1 MSGDNVILGVD
12 AQVSWVRISLEL
24 FSPVAKTTSLR
35 ESKTGSNKKVTWMF
49 WHRSGLLELE
59 QTRPNC
65 GSTQNLSPFFGK
77 HLENLPKKFPWSNKV
92 VMRTIRLKTIVGK
105 WCLLQ
110 VKMIA
115 LIVIPAIGDGE
126 NTSTLSLSL

>member
-24 FSPVAKTTSLR
+24 FSPVAKTASLR

-49 WHRSGLLELE
+49 WDRSGLLELE

-65 GSTQNLSPFFGK
+65 GSTQKLSPFFGK
-77 HLENLPKKFPWSNKV
+77 HPENLPKTV
-92 VMRTIRLKTIVGK
+92 
-105 WCLLQ
+105 
-110 VKMIA
+110 
-115 LIVIPAIGDGE
+115 
-126 NTSTLSLSL
+126 SLE